1 MLNLTF
7 NARLA
12 WLITTWCRFVALILQ
27 LGGQEKHGHAAHTQG
42 ACSPTCC
49 GESPSALGQK
59 VPLGD
64 QKTLILDPSAKL
76 LWSCGSGFLVLCNSK
91 VMPWVFTRTPT
102 ERGSLSPC
110 PPFAFDGCN
119 RRFFWQKSWWYGT
132 VGAAEIVKT
141 CKNYSSRRTDS
152 ALSDVQTLNLT
163 FNPRLAWL
171 ITTWCRFVALILQ
184 LGGQKKHGH
193 AAHTQGACSPTC
205 CGESPRALEQK
216 VPLGDQKT
224 LILDPSAKLL
234 WSCGSGFW
242 SFATAKL
249 CHECLQEHQP
259 NGAHSL
265 HALLLHL
272 MGAIGVLFWAE
283 RYGTVGEAEIAKTT
297 LPDGQR
303 AALSDLMPVM
313 GECQR
318 ADVEFDFQRQT
329 CMVNHYLMSVCCIDF
344 AAWRAGEAWP
354 RSAHTGSLL
363 PYMLRGKSPCLG
375 AESATGRPEDLDPG
389 SFSEAFVE
397 LWFWVL
403 VLCNSKVMPW
413 VFTRTPTERGS
424 LSPCP
429 PFAFDGCDRRFFWQK
444 SWWYGTVGAA
454 EIVKT
459 CKHYSSR
466 RTDSSFVRRADVEF
480 DFQPQTC
487 MVNHYL
493 MPVCCIDF
501 AAWRAE
507 EAWPRS
513 AHTGSLLPYM
523 LRGKSPCLGAESAT
537 GRPEDLDPGSFSE
550 AFVELWFWVLVLC
563 NSKVMPWVF
572 TRTPTE
578 RGSLSPCP
586 PFAFDGCNRFF
597 FFCRNLEDMGQWE
610 QQRS

>member
-49 GESPSALGQK
+49 GESPRALGQK

-119 RRFFWQKSWWYGT
+119 RRFFWQKSW
-132 VGAAEIVKT
+132 
-141 CKNYSSRRTDS
+141 R
-152 ALSDVQTLNLT
+152 
-163 FNPRLAWL
+163 
-171 ITTWCRFVALILQ
+171 
-184 LGGQKKHGH
+184 
-193 AAHTQGACSPTC
+193 
-205 CGESPRALEQK
+205 
-216 VPLGDQKT
+216 
-224 LILDPSAKLL
+224 
-234 WSCGSGFW
+234 
-242 SFATAKL
+242 
-249 CHECLQEHQP
+249 
-259 NGAHSL
+259 
-265 HALLLHL
+265 
-272 MGAIGVLFWAE
+272 
-283 RYGTVGEAEIAKTT
+283 
-297 LPDGQR
+297 
-303 AALSDLMPVM
+303 
-313 GECQR
+313 
-318 ADVEFDFQRQT
+318 
-329 CMVNHYLMSVCCIDF
+329 
-344 AAWRAGEAWP
+344 
-354 RSAHTGSLL
+354 
-363 PYMLRGKSPCLG
+363 
-375 AESATGRPEDLDPG
+375 
-389 SFSEAFVE
+389 
-397 LWFWVL
+397 
-403 VLCNSKVMPW
+403 
-413 VFTRTPTERGS
+413 
-424 LSPCP
+424 
-429 PFAFDGCDRRFFWQK
+429 
-444 SWWYGTVGAA
+444 YGTVGAA

-550 AFVELWFWVLVLC
+550 AFVELWFWVFGPLQQQSYAMSVYKDTNRTGLTL
-563 NSKVMPWVF
+563 SMPSFCIWWVQSVF
-572 TRTPTE
+572 YF
-578 RGSLSPCP
+578 GQK
-586 PFAFDGCNRFF
+586 
-597 FFCRNLEDMGQWE
+597 DMGQWE
-610 QQRS
+610 QQRSQKLLF

>member
-7 NARLA
+7 NPRLA

-27 LGGQEKHGHAAHTQG
+27 LGGQKKHGHAAHTQG

-49 GESPSALGQK
+49 GESPRALGQK

-110 PPFAFDGCN
+110 PPFAFDGWN
-119 RRFFWQKSWWYGT
+119 RFFFFFKNLRKSWRYGT
-132 VGAAEIVKT
+132 VGAVKT
-141 CKNYSSRRTDS
+141 CN
-152 ALSDVQTLNLT
+152 
-163 FNPRLAWL
+163 
-171 ITTWCRFVALILQ
+171 
-184 LGGQKKHGH
+184 
-193 AAHTQGACSPTC
+193 
-205 CGESPRALEQK
+205 
-216 VPLGDQKT
+216 
-224 LILDPSAKLL
+224 
-234 WSCGSGFW
+234 
-242 SFATAKL
+242 
-249 CHECLQEHQP
+249 
-259 NGAHSL
+259 
-265 HALLLHL
+265 
-272 MGAIGVLFWAE
+272 
-283 RYGTVGEAEIAKTT
+283 
-297 LPDGQR
+297 
-303 AALSDLMPVM
+303 
-313 GECQR
+313 
-318 ADVEFDFQRQT
+318 
-329 CMVNHYLMSVCCIDF
+329 
-344 AAWRAGEAWP
+344 
-354 RSAHTGSLL
+354 
-363 PYMLRGKSPCLG
+363 
-375 AESATGRPEDLDPG
+375 
-389 SFSEAFVE
+389 
-397 LWFWVL
+397 
-403 VLCNSKVMPW
+403 
-413 VFTRTPTERGS
+413 
-424 LSPCP
+424 
-429 PFAFDGCDRRFFWQK
+429 
-444 SWWYGTVGAA
+444 
-454 EIVKT
+454 
-459 CKHYSSR
+459 HYSSR

-493 MPVCCIDF
+493 ISVCCIDF

-586 PFAFDGCNRFF
+586 PFAFDGCNRCFILGRKIWDSGRSRDRKNYSSRRTDSSIVGF
-597 FFCRNLEDMGQWE
+597 DASHGWVPTCRCWIWLSTPDLHG
-610 QQRS
+610 